1 MKKVKILL
9 ADKREIFREGMSMV
23 LKSQPYFDVVHSC
36 SSGFECVEK
45 TRELNPDV
53 VVLDTEIQDCNFA
66 EAIAGIKSISPQSRI
81 IMLTHSEKDQDLFS
95 ALKLGASAYLTK
107 DIKIEDL
114 VDDIL
119 RIHEGEVI
127 VTQPLA
133 DKMLQEFAT
142 LEKMKESALAG
153 KNYGLSNREIEVLS
167 LVARGDTNKEIAEK
181 LYISENT
188 VKVHLSAILEKMHVK
203 NRQQAAIFAV
213 EKGFISEAPPLDT

>member
-23 LKSQPYFDVVHSC
+23 LKNQPYFDVVHSC
-36 SSGFECVEK
+36 SNGFECVEK

-53 VVLDTEIQDCNFA
+53 VVLDTEIQDCNFV
-66 EAIAGIKSISPQSRI
+66 EAIAGIKSVSPHSRI

-95 ALKLGASAYLTK
+95 AFKLGASAYLTK

-119 RIHEGEVI
+119 RINENGVI
-127 VTQPLA
+127 VTQPLT
-133 DKMLQEFAT
+133 DKMLQEFAN
-142 LEKMKESALAG
+142 LEAMKESTLVD

-167 LVARGDTNKEIAEK
+167 LVAKGDTNKEIAEK

-188 VKVHLSAILEKMHVK
+188 VKVHLSAIMEKMHVK
-203 NRQQAAIFAV
+203 NRQQAAVLAV
-213 EKGFISEAPPLDT
+213 EKGFISEAPPPNT